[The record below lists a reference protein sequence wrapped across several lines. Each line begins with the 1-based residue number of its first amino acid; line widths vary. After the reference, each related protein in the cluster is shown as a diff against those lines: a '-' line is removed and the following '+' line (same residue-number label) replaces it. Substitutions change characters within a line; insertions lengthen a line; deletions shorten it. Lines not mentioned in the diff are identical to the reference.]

1 MLDQFS
7 PIVWNLNHLWIWS
20 KFTSPNIKDTQT
32 TKRSSMPIMTYVF
45 DIDFIFSYRF
55 TVNRP
60 GRCLWFLILFDF
72 SLNNFVHWNLWCI
85 VMIQS
90 IILAAT
96 LCFFV
101 FVFLIFFINRFS
113 IECCTEYEYCWLIF
127 LALCSCYTLWQTNLP
142 EYQGPEKIVIRR
154 YSDFVWLR
162 DRLADKYKGI
172 FIPPLPEKS
181 AVGKNRKSFFFS
193 TGCMH
198 LCLDSFITN

>member
-1 MLDQFS
+1 MIVWDEGKVYIQEWFMLDQFS

-96 LCFFV
+96 LCFFNFLYQQV
-101 FVFLIFFINRFS
+101 FNWVLHRVWVLLTYFSCLVFLLHS
-113 IECCTEYEYCWLIF
+113 
-127 LALCSCYTLWQTNLP
+127 
-142 EYQGPEKIVIRR
+142 
-154 YSDFVWLR
+154 
-162 DRLADKYKGI
+162 LADKFTWI
-172 FIPPLPEKS
+172 SRAREDCHSSL
-181 AVGKNRKSFFFS
+181 
-193 TGCMH
+193 
-198 LCLDSFITN
+198 